1 MLEQITK
8 AERLITAEEIAKFF
22 NVHLDTVLKW
32 INAGLLEAIKINR
45 TYRVTQEELTSFI
58 ARHTLTKTVS

>member
-8 AERLITAEEIAKFF
+8 GERLITAEEIAKFF

-32 INAGLLEAIKINR
+32 INAGLMQAIKINR

-58 ARHTLTKTVS
+58 ERHTLAKTVS